1 MSQRDIREVLAQELA
16 TTAAWRREEATAEP
30 HQNTHARGAAALDA
44 LTRYIRSLSADDPR
58 LRALA
63 RLNRD
68 ADFFLIGGEGAR
80 DLIDHYGMETERGA
94 DPTTA
99 GDAFL
104 ERLIDASRTDEDD
117 AERRRDPPPPA
128 G

>member
-1 MSQRDIREVLAQELA
+1 MSERDIREVLAQELA
-16 TTAAWRREEATAEP
+16 TTAAWRRGVAEAHPE
-30 HQNTHARGAAALDA
+30 QSVHALSASALER
-44 LTRYIRSLSADDPR
+44 LTDYIRSLPADDPR

-68 ADFFLIGGEGAR
+68 PDFFLIGGEGTR
-80 DLIDHYGMETERGA
+80 QLIDHYGSESAHAPDAES
-94 DPTTA
+94 A

-104 ERLIDASRTDEDD
+104 EGLIDASRADEAD
-117 AERRRDPPPPA
+117 AEGRRMPPPSV